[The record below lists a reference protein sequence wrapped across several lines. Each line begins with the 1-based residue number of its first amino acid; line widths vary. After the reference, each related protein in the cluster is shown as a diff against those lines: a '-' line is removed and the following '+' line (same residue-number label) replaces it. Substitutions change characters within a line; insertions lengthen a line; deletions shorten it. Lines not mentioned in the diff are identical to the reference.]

1 VRPEFKALRDARAA
15 TAWRI
20 SELDPTTTPVMQELP
35 SDERRVTH
43 VFERG
48 NFLLPTDPVE
58 PDVPNF
64 LPPLFGEGRGEGGTP
79 TRLDL
84 ANWLV
89 ADENPLTA
97 RVIVNRFW
105 EQLFGIGIVETL
117 EDFGTQG
124 SDPSHPALLDWLAVE
139 FREGQSWSVKGLL
152 RTIVMSAT
160 YRQTSA
166 VTPTMAARDPQNR
179 LLARGP
185 RFRLSAEQV
194 RDQALAV
201 SGLLSDTMFGESV
214 MPPQPEGIW
223 QNPYSNALWEA
234 DEGDDR
240 YRRAIYTYW
249 RRTAPYPSM
258 VTFDSPS
265 REFCVSRRSRTNTPL
280 QALVTLNDP
289 AFFEAAR
296 ALAISMM
303 RGEGAGAEDDASG
316 GHSGN
321 TAGDIADKIADDLAG
336 RRISHGYRLAMG
348 CDPTPDRV
356 EALRGLYVD
365 VLEHYRAHPDEA
377 AKLVDEAG
385 GTAEEAALITVSNA
399 ILNLDEFL
407 SKG

>member
-1 VRPEFKALRDARAA
+1 VRPVAH
-15 TAWRI
+15 TVGI
-20 SELDPTTTPVMQELP
+20 
-35 SDERRVTH
+35 ER
-43 VFERG
+43 
-48 NFLLPTDPVE
+48 
-58 PDVPNF
+58 
-64 LPPLFGEGRGEGGTP
+64 GTP

-89 ADENPLTA
+89 ADANPLTA
-97 RVIVNRFW
+97 RVAVNRFW

-124 SDPSHPALLDWLAVE
+124 SRPSHPELLDWLAVE
-139 FREGQSWSVKGLL
+139 FRQGQSWSVKGLL
-152 RTIVMSAT
+152 RTIVTSGT
-160 YRQTSA
+160 YRQSSA
-166 VTPTMAARDPQNR
+166 VTPAMAARDPQNR
-179 LLARGP
+179 LLSRGP

-201 SGLLSDTMFGESV
+201 SGLLSDKMFGESV
-214 MPPQPEGIW
+214 MPPQPDGIW
-223 QNPYSNALWEA
+223 QNPYSNAQWDA

-296 ALAISMM
+296 ALAALMLN
-303 RGEGAGAEDDASG
+303 G
-316 GHSGN
+316 GDVALERSAVGRNDSGN
-321 TAGDIADKIADDLAG
+321 PADDIG
-336 RRISHGYRLAMG
+336 RRIDYGYRLAMG
-348 CDPTPDRV
+348 SVPTPDRAR
-356 EALRGLYVD
+356 ALRDLFDD
-365 VLEHYRAHPDEA
+365 VLEHYRAYPDEA
-377 AKLVDEAG
+377 GKLVDEAG
-385 GTAEEAALITVSNA
+385 GSAEQAALITVSNA

>member
-1 VRPEFKALRDARAA
+1 
-15 TAWRI
+15 
-20 SELDPTTTPVMQELP
+20 
-35 SDERRVTH
+35 
-43 VFERG
+43 
-48 NFLLPTDPVE
+48 
-58 PDVPNF
+58 
-64 LPPLFGEGRGEGGTP
+64 
-79 TRLDL
+79 
-84 ANWLV
+84 
-89 ADENPLTA
+89 
-97 RVIVNRFW
+97 VNRFW

-124 SDPSHPALLDWLAVE
+124 SRPSHPELLDWLAVE

-152 RTIVMSAT
+152 RTIVTSGT
-160 YRQTSA
+160 YRQSSA
-166 VTPTMAARDPQNR
+166 VTPAMAARDPQNR
-179 LLARGP
+179 LLSRGP

-201 SGLLSDTMFGESV
+201 SGLLSDKMFGESV
-214 MPPQPEGIW
+214 MPPQPDGIW
-223 QNPYSNALWEA
+223 QNPYSNAQWDA

-296 ALAISMM
+296 ALAALMLN
-303 RGEGAGAEDDASG
+303 G
-316 GHSGN
+316 GDVALERSAVGRNDSGN
-321 TAGDIADKIADDLAG
+321 PADDIG
-336 RRISHGYRLAMG
+336 RRIDYGYRLAMG
-348 CDPTPDRV
+348 SVPTPDRAR
-356 EALRGLYVD
+356 ALRDLFDD
-365 VLEHYRAHPDEA
+365 VLEHYRAYPDEA
-377 AKLVDEAG
+377 GKLVDEAG
-385 GTAEEAALITVSNA
+385 GSAEQAALITVSNA